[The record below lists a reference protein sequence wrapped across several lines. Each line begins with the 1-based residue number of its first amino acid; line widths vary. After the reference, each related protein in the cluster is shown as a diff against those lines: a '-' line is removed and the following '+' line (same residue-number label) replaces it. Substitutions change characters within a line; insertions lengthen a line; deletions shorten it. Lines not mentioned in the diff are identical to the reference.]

1 MGAPVR
7 NFALLYM
14 CLLTVGCGTLD
25 LSAGQRDPA
34 ASSVRTEA
42 AVASAGTGP
51 SIIFSSV
58 FLERMSVLPEPTPV
72 DDATLQAAA
81 EPYLNRSV
89 SLEDLRTLGTEM
101 EAIFR
106 DAGYPYVRV
115 VLPPQEIVEGEV
127 RFQVIEG
134 WVEGVS
140 VLGSSPIAKSQTEA
154 RLAELDGK
162 GPLSLDDVER
172 AVAQLNS
179 VPGLAA
185 RVSIAR
191 GKQGPGAMRLIA
203 DAERQGPR
211 VLVNIQNFGS
221 KNLGREGTTLFAHLP
236 GWAPYG
242 DELELAAYNT
252 WESGEQVSGQIAYSR
267 GLTASGLTAR
277 AFGSY
282 AEAEPSGAVAT
293 LGSTSESVTGGL
305 EFAHPLIQRREET
318 LSGYFGLEFAN
329 LKGELFQG
337 AVPLSKDE
345 TRTLYAGVEGE
356 LTVDEW
362 SFRGLLEVR
371 QGLRMFDAS
380 SRGDANLARSEAN
393 PFTRVVSA
401 ELTTQTPELW
411 GIKAE
416 IDLRGQ
422 WANDPLMAIEE
433 FSFGN
438 YTIGRGYDP
447 GAAAGDSAIAAAVT
461 LSGFKQQFWD
471 DRIGTELVAFYDVG
485 RYWNEDSTGTPARTL
500 ASAGGGVRLLFNS
513 RVRADITYA
522 HPLDQPRGLGEARPG
537 GRVLF
542 NITADAVQ
550 VFEDAAAF
558 IGGLSEDP
566 SL

>member
-7 NFALLYM
+7 SFALLFT

-25 LSAGQRDPA
+25 PSTGQLGASDQLAPNEA
-34 ASSVRTEA
+34 PASSGDA
-42 AVASAGTGP
+42 AP
-51 SIIFSSV
+51 SIVFSSV
-58 FLERMSVLPEPTPV
+58 SLERMSVLPDPSPV

-81 EPYLNRSV
+81 DPYLNRPV
-89 SLEDLRTLGTEM
+89 SLEELRLLGTRM
-101 EAIFR
+101 EGIFR

-115 VLPPQEIVEGEV
+115 VLPPQEIVEGQV

-154 RLAELDGK
+154 RLAALDGK

-172 AVAQLNS
+172 TVAQLNS

-211 VLVNIQNFGS
+211 VLVNVQNFGS

-236 GWAPYG
+236 GWARYG
-242 DELELAAYNT
+242 DELELAAFNT

-277 AFGSY
+277 VFGSY

-305 EFAHPLIQRREET
+305 EFAHPLYQRREET
-318 LSGYFGLEFAN
+318 LSGYFGFEFAN

-345 TRTLYAGVEGE
+345 TRTLYAGLEGE
-356 LTVDEW
+356 LAVDDW
-362 SFRGLLEVR
+362 SFSGLMEIR
-371 QGLRMFDAS
+371 QGLRVFDAS
-380 SRGDANLARSEAN
+380 SRGDSNLARSEAN
-393 PFTRVVSA
+393 PFTRVVSG

-438 YTIGRGYDP
+438 YTVGRGYDP
-447 GAAAGDSAIAAAVT
+447 GAAAGDSAIAAAIT

-471 DRIGTELVAFYDVG
+471 DRIGTELVAFYDIG

-522 HPLDQPRGLGEARPG
+522 HPLDQPRGFGEVRSG

-550 VFEDAAAF
+550 IFDDAAAF